1 MNLQEFLATVKG
13 KESDIIEHRGQRA
26 LEAVKKGGYSLQYV
40 KEQTPGICLEAVKQ
54 DGCSLQYV
62 KEQTPEICLEA
73 VKQDGCSL
81 RYVDKSV
88 FDNTLEEMTVEQICK
103 ELGRDIKIVK

>member
-54 DGCSLQYV
+54 DGCSL
-62 KEQTPEICLEA
+62 
-73 VKQDGCSL
+73 